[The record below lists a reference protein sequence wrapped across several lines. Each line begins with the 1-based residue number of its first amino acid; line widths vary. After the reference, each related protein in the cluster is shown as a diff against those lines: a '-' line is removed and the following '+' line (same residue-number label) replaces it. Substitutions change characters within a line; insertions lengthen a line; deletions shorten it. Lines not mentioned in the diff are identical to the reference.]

1 MSAGLRVALAQL
13 DLLVGDVRGNCARVR
28 DAARKA
34 RAQGADLVIFPEL
47 TLCGYPP
54 EDLLFHRGLRIQVE
68 QALAE
73 LERDV
78 NDPACGLPAI
88 LVGYPEYAGSTG
100 TLIYNSA
107 CPALDPADSVGDAT
121 RRMLADRV
129 TDLPVVDVSWLDAVH
144 FCNALSRLAG
154 RG

>member
-1 MSAGLRVALAQL
+1 MAAGLRVALAQL

-28 DAARKA
+28 DTARKA
-34 RAQGADLVIFPEL
+34 REQGADLVVFPEL

-88 LVGYPEYAGSTG
+88 LVGYPEYEGAAGTR
-100 TLIYNSA
+100 IFNSA
-107 CPALDPADSVGDAT
+107 CL
-121 RRMLADRV
+121 LAAGVARHSYRKNCLPNYRV
-129 TDLPVVDVSWLDAVH
+129 FDEK
-144 FCNALSRLAG
+144 RY
-154 RG
+154 